1 MDAVVH
7 SYRHRFGLVTGDP
20 RFEFTERRLAA
31 QPSIAVPSI
40 TIDGADDGVMQA
52 ARHTS
57 PCIPPGATSTV
68 WLRTPATTC
77 PQQALRA
84 FAQAVLGLQSTRQT
98 LR

>member
-1 MDAVVH
+1 VAVVVH

-52 ARHTS
+52 ARHTT
-57 PCIPPGATSTV
+57 PFIARGAKRTV
-68 WLRTPATTC
+68 RGGRQ
-77 PQQALRA
+77 PQLAQKAPRAL
-84 FAQAVLGLQSTRQT
+84 AQAVLGLQSTRQT